1 MMQTSRRRIGRDDSA
16 LTRYGLRLGALVEQ
30 HMSKAALVAARQ
42 EAEREAEE
50 ARKAKRE
57 IEAANAALREEMAI
71 RLRAQSRLAYLATHD
86 PLTALANRTLFS
98 DRFSCDIEDAR
109 RRGHKLALVYVDL
122 DDFKDV
128 NDTLGHAAGDIL
140 LQQVSTRI
148 QSELRPGE
156 TAARMGG
163 DEFALLQREPADA
176 AETRARVERLN
187 ALLNA
192 PFEIGGRLVFISAS
206 IGITLFPD
214 DADAVELLHR
224 NADLAMYCAKTQ
236 GRNRCQFFDKLL
248 NDKLHRRSSL
258 EQALRELDVA
268 SQFHIAFQPQVDMRS
283 DCVTGVEALLRWNHP
298 NGRLVGPDEFVPI
311 LEQSGMIVD
320 VGAWVLRE
328 SCRQAMRW
336 RQVGMPPLTVAV
348 NVAAAQ
354 FRAGDMPR
362 LVAAVLA
369 ETGLPPSWLELEITE
384 TGIMHDMRVAAD
396 ALIALHQLGV
406 GLAIDDFGTG
416 YSSLSYLR
424 KLPVDRIKI
433 DRSFVMDIPA
443 SEDAAV
449 IATAIVRLA
458 HNLRLQVVAEGVETL
473 AQSEF
478 FRAAGCGF
486 AQGFFYGRPENSAD
500 LARLL
505 GLSPMPECA

>member
-1 MMQTSRRRIGRDDSA
+1 MPTLRPNIGRGESA
-16 LTRYGLRLGALVEQ
+16 LTRYGLRLGALVER
-30 HMSKAALVAARQ
+30 HMSNAALVAARQ

-50 ARKAKRE
+50 ARKARRE
-57 IEAANAALREEMAI
+57 IETANAALREEMAI
-71 RLRAQSRLAYLATHD
+71 RQRAQSRLAYLATHD

-109 RRGHKLALVYVDL
+109 RRGHKLALIYVDL
-122 DDFKDV
+122 DNFKDV
-128 NDTLGHAAGDIL
+128 NDTLGHATGDLL
-140 LQQVSTRI
+140 LQQVSARI

-163 DEFALLQREPADA
+163 DEFAVLQREPADT
-176 AETRARVERLN
+176 AETRARVDRLI
-187 ALLNA
+187 ALLGA
-192 PFEIGGRLVFISAS
+192 PFEIGDRSVFISAS

-214 DADAVELLHR
+214 DADDEEVLHR
-224 NADLAMYCAKTQ
+224 NADLAMYRAKTE
-236 GRNRCQFFDKLL
+236 GRNRCHFFDKLL
-248 NDKLHRRSSL
+248 NDELHRRSCL
-258 EQALRELDVA
+258 ERALREPSVI
-268 SQFHIAFQPQVDMRS
+268 SQFNIVFQPQVDMRTLR
-283 DCVTGVEALLRWNHP
+283 VTGVEALLRWNHP
-298 NGRLVGPDEFVPI
+298 DGGVVGPDEFVPI
-311 LEQSGMIVD
+311 LERSGMIVE

-336 RQVGMPPLTVAV
+336 RQVSALPLTVAV

-354 FRAGDMPR
+354 FRGGDMPR

-369 ETGLPPSWLELEITE
+369 ETGLPPSRLELEITE
-384 TGIMHDMRVAAD
+384 TGIMHDMRVAAET
-396 ALIALHQLGV
+396 LIALHQQGV

-424 KLPVDRIKI
+424 KLPVDRVKI

-443 SEDAAV
+443 NEDAAV

-458 HNLRLQVVAEGVETL
+458 HNLRLQVVAEGVETT

-478 FRAAGCGF
+478 FRAAGCDF
-486 AQGFFYGRPENSAD
+486 AQGFYYGRPENWAD
-500 LARLL
+500 LSRLL
-505 GLSPMPECA
+505 DKSPMLECA